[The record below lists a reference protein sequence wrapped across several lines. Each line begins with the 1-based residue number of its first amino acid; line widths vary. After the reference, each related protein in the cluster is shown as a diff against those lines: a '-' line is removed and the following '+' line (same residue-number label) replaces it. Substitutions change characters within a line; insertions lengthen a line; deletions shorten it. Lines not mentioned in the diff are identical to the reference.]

1 MGPRILL
8 NPFGYVRNTVH
19 LGVSPSKRWGH
30 GGIVI
35 EMVFIDVVGP
45 EPPVEAVDVSRQP
58 IICRMNPSMEF
69 SAMSSPSSFTAA
81 ITSAGCS
88 NPMLRYG
95 LSSEWLRYGS
105 SPTIA
110 SS

>member
-45 EPPVEAVDVSRQP
+45 EPPVEAVNILAPANDLPNEPLNGIQCDVITEFFHRCDHLCGVQQP
-58 IICRMNPSMEF
+58 NVEIR
-69 SAMSSPSSFTAA
+69 TQQ
-81 ITSAGCS
+81 
-88 NPMLRYG
+88 
-95 LSSEWLRYGS
+95 
-105 SPTIA
+105 
-110 SS
+110 